1 MDKSN
6 PLLILMFQDH
16 SNGILGKFEPC
27 SLHAYLL
34 KKIRLLKDNS
44 QVDYHL
50 EMFGFSSFAL
60 SHIFENVHES

>member
-6 PLLILMFQDH
+6 PLLIPMFQDL

-34 KKIRLLKDNS
+34 KKIQLLKDNS
-44 QVDYHL
+44 HVDYHL
-50 EMFGFSSFAL
+50 EMFGFSSFAF
-60 SHIFENVHES
+60 SCIFKNVHES

>member
-6 PLLILMFQDH
+6 PLLIPMFQDL
-16 SNGILGKFEPC
+16 SNGILRKFEPC
-27 SLHAYLL
+27 SLHAYLF
-34 KKIRLLKDNS
+34 KDFRLLKDNS

-60 SHIFENVHES
+60 ENVHES